1 MSRFL
6 CSVMVVVAG
15 MAVIAAPASAA
26 PDEDFVTGMGEIVVV
41 GPFGPVVLGV
51 FIDVSRFR

>member
-15 MAVIAAPASAA
+15 MAAIVAPASAA
-26 PDEDFVTGMGEIVVV
+26 PDEDFVVGTGEILLS
-41 GPFGPVVLGV
+41 PRV
-51 FIDVSRFR
+51 FRPP